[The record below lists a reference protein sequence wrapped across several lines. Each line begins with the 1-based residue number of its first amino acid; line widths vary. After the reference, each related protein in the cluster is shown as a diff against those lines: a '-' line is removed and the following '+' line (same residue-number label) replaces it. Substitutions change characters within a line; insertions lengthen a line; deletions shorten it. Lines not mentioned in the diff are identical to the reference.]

1 MSKTRSRNHLFSSQT
16 SFPLS
21 LRIGKPEYFSDD
33 WQHLHG
39 DPIFIGLDS
48 LSVNVIQ
55 SRKGRCLLCDQA
67 SYRYDFNFCF
77 SREVWVLYSQH
88 SQLCAAIDLG
98 RAIQKSGARKVCVIL
113 LSSHLQKRTIHD
125 VKC

>member
-1 MSKTRSRNHLFSSQT
+1 MYKTRSKNHLFSPHA

-21 LRIGKPEYFSDD
+21 FRTSKPRYFFDD
-33 WQHLHG
+33 LYHLHC

-48 LSVNVIQ
+48 MSVNVIR

-67 SYRYDFNFCF
+67 SYHYDFHFCF

-88 SQLCAAIDLG
+88 AQLSAAINLG

-113 LSSHLQKRTIHD
+113 LSSHLQKRAIHD
-125 VKC
+125 VNY